1 MIRRISREL
10 VVQSLFQ
17 IDFSGCSAEEALNAA
32 VEEQNSKN
40 ALKAQNYAQIALNG
54 ILNSL
59 AEIDAKI
66 TEFSIDWE
74 VSRMPAATQ
83 LRLLLWTGRLTLLGK
98 AGRF

>member
-1 MIRRISREL
+1 MIRRTSREL

-66 TEFSIDWE
+66 TEFSIFGVQTTQSQVCTYPQPA
-74 VSRMPAATQ
+74 VSVFQNSINNITR
-83 LRLLLWTGRLTLLGK
+83 
-98 AGRF
+98 